1 MISTSK
7 ISSYL
12 DKLLET
18 DRIPDYPNALNGLQ
32 LENRGQIS
40 RVAACVDFSS
50 RAIDGAVTS
59 NADLLLVHH
68 GMFWSGLK
76 SLTGPAYARLRQLF
90 LHDIAVY
97 SSHLPLDRH
106 PEFGNNVLLSRE
118 LGLQPSRG
126 FAQFSSISIGVQ
138 GECDIATMELAQ
150 RARNFAQ
157 EHGGES
163 VCTDSSESRRTSR
176 WAVCTGAGASSETLE
191 EAAASGIDTL
201 IVGEGPHWTA
211 VEAVELGIAVIYA
224 GHYATETLG
233 VKALAS
239 HLADTF
245 GLEWTMIHAPT
256 GL

>member
-1 MISTSK
+1 MSRTVE

-12 DKLLET
+12 DKLLEI

-32 LENRGQIS
+32 LANSGQIS
-40 RVAACVDFSS
+40 RIAACVDFSS
-50 RAIDGAVTS
+50 RAIDGAIDQK
-59 NADLLLVHH
+59 ADLLLVHH
-68 GMFWSGLK
+68 GMFWGGMKPLR
-76 SLTGPAYARLRQLF
+76 GPAYTRLRQLF

-106 PEFGNNVLLSRE
+106 AQFGNNVLLSQT
-118 LGLQPSRG
+118 LGLQPSG
-126 FAQFSSISIGVQ
+126 DFAQFNGTSIGVQ
-138 GECDIATMELAQ
+138 GECDIATTELVQ
-150 RARNFAQ
+150 RARNFAREQ
-157 EHGGES
+157 GGES
-163 VCTDSSESRRTSR
+163 VCTDNSKSRRTYR
-176 WAVCTGAGASSETLE
+176 WAACTGAGASGETLE
-191 EAAASGIDTL
+191 EAATSGIDTL

-245 GLEWTMIHAPT
+245 ELEWTMIHAPT